1 MLLTGL
7 EAGQNVSIYRNK
19 CLYVETFAGK
29 FLHIETS
36 EFLYVETSA
45 VELGARMFL
54 YIETFL
60 RLVGLDDSIG

>member
-1 MLLTGL
+1 MF
-7 EAGQNVSIYRNK
+7 
-19 CLYVETFAGK
+19 LY
-29 FLHIETS
+29 IDIS

-45 VELGARMFL
+45 AELGARLFL